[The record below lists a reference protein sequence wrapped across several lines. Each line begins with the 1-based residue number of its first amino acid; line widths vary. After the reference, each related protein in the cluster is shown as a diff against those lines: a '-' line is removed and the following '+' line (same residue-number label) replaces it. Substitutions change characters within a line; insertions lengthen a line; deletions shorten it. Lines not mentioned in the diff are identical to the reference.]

1 MQRITRICFSLSV
14 PEAWSESGND
24 RFKKFEFVEGPMGNG
39 ECIGSLWFDITSEFI
54 TIMMRST
61 PPGHQDEFIRCFRKI
76 KAYLTSDQEKVAKRH
91 VKKGMGNSTLK
102 TVEEVLAL
110 EVDEA
115 LGDMQSAVNSI
126 QEIKKIYK
134 VSDLVGP
141 IELTSY
147 MPPLKFEDSHTK
159 A

>member
-1 MQRITRICFSLSV
+1 
-14 PEAWSESGND
+14 
-24 RFKKFEFVEGPMGNG
+24 
-39 ECIGSLWFDITSEFI
+39 
-54 TIMMRST
+54 
-61 PPGHQDEFIRCFRKI
+61 
-76 KAYLTSDQEKVAKRH
+76 
-91 VKKGMGNSTLK
+91 MGNSTLK

-115 LGDMQSAVNSI
+115 LRDMQSAVNSI